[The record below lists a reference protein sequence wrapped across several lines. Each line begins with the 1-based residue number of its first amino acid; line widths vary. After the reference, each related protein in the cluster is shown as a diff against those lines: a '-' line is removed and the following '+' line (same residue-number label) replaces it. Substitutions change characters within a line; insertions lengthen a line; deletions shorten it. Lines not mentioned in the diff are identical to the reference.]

1 MARFDTR
8 HRVALKIFAL
18 GLAGLLWLVVSGE
31 RMVER
36 SFRVPLEFANLPNM
50 LEIVGD
56 PPAVVDV
63 RVKGSS
69 GALGRV
75 APGDLAAVLDLET
88 ARRGRRL
95 FHLTGADVQ
104 APFGVEVVQVTPAT
118 IAVAFEVSKVKR
130 VPVVPSVEGEPAAG
144 FVVGTVASEP
154 ASVEVVGPESAI
166 DRLTEAITEPVSV
179 TGATASLTEAVTVGA
194 PDGVVRLREP
204 VKARVSVAITPA
216 PVEWAVT
223 DVPVRVEAASGRRA
237 VPVPG
242 RVTVR
247 LRGPREAVATDAA
260 AFEASVTVEG
270 LQPGEYV
277 LPVKVVAPARVGVLA
292 LEPAQV
298 RVQVR

>member
-18 GLAGLLWLVVSGE
+18 SLAGLLWLVVSGE
-31 RMVER
+31 RVVER
-36 SFRVPLEFANLPNM
+36 SFRIPLEFANLPNL
-50 LEIVGD
+50 LEIVDD

-69 GALGRV
+69 GALARI
-75 APGDLAAVLDLET
+75 APGDLAAVLDLQA

-95 FHLTGADVQ
+95 FHLTGAEVQ
-104 APFGVEVVQVTPAT
+104 TPFGIEVVQVTPAT
-118 IAVAFEVSKVKR
+118 IAVAFERSKSKR

-144 FVVGTVASEP
+144 YVVGTVTADP
-154 ASVEVVGPESAI
+154 ASVEVIGPESAI

-179 TGATASLTEAVTVGA
+179 AGAAAPLVEAVTVGA

-204 VKARVSVAITPA
+204 VKARVSVAIMPA
-216 PVEWAVT
+216 PVEWVVT
-223 DVPVRVEAASGRRA
+223 DVPVRVDGASGLNVA
-237 VPVPG
+237 PVPG
-242 RVTVR
+242 RVTIG
-247 LRGPREAVATDAA
+247 LRAPREAVVTDAG
-260 AFEASVTVEG
+260 AFEASVTIEG
-270 LQPGEYV
+270 LKPGEYV
-277 LPVKVVAPARVGVLA
+277 LPVRVVAPARVGVQR